1 MKKIGTIENHYAI
14 YWKSNGHYRVE
25 FQYDGHTISLSGFEY
40 YPRMSEETNAF
51 VANLILDGVMVG
63 ECSNEG
69 RGGCAN
75 YYAYNNWDLAKTV
88 GGIVSQIENFCFP
101 RVNLSLYDVIDQL
114 ADYYII
120 FGEMKSSAMAKR
132 AVEEL
137 HQRAEQL
144 RKRYSK

>member
-14 YWKSNGHYRVE
+14 YWKSTGHYRVE
-25 FQYDGHTISLSGFEY
+25 FQSAGHTISLSSFEY

-75 YYAYNNWDLAKTV
+75 YYAYNNLDLANTIA
-88 GGIVSQIENFCFP
+88 GIVSHIENFCFP

-120 FGEMKSSAMAKR
+120 FGEMKTSAMAKR

-137 HQRAEQL
+137 NQRAEQL
-144 RKRYSK
+144 RERYSK